1 MYAIAAVLTQLFG
14 LFTTHRKQ
22 VPLHVLLHRE
32 LLLTVLACVGEGGE
46 GLSTVMV
53 LAHVEVV
60 LLPADM

>member
-32 LLLTVLACVGEGGE
+32 LLACVGEGGE
-46 GLSTVMV
+46 GLRTVLV
-53 LAHVEVV
+53 LAHVELV